1 MAHLSRRQKI
11 AASATALVLIGSG
24 TAAFAYWS
32 STGMGSG
39 TASTSTGAPN
49 LTVTQASA
57 PSGMAPGIDATA
69 ITATVTNNADSKAM
83 VSQVVVSIA
92 SVTKALDAP
101 AGTCDASD
109 YTLSNPIMT
118 VGAAELAKGGST
130 TFSGAT
136 LGFNNTAANQ
146 DGCKGATVHLAYD
159 AS

>member
-1 MAHLSRRQKI
+1 MA
-11 AASATALVLIGSG
+11 AAQHVSGPARAITTALVLIGSG

-109 YTLSNPIMT
+109 YTLSNPIM
-118 VGAAELAKGGST
+118 GISDRAAHPRAGMDK
-130 TFSGAT
+130 T
-136 LGFNNTAANQ
+136 LQALKNSAERGTPA
-146 DGCKGATVHLAYD
+146 
-159 AS
+159 